1 MTAELDLGYLR
12 TASVTDEAPRLHEL
26 YDDSDGFEHLAK
38 HAGAALEG
46 ATPQEVLRWA
56 FDRFGERFVVAT
68 SMAEGVLPHMAAQIQ
83 PGAKVIFLDTGYHFA
98 ETIGTADAV

>member
-12 TASVTDEAPRLHEL
+12 GDTTALHDL
-26 YDDSDGFEHLAK
+26 YDDSDGLQHLAL

-56 FDRFGERFVVAT
+56 FARFGERFVVAT
-68 SMAEGVLPHMAAQIQ
+68 TS
-83 PGAKVIFLDTGYHFA
+83 
-98 ETIGTADAV
+98 